1 MSVDMSVDVCWA
13 DTPKPKNPQSIW
25 LCITSINHTFN
36 GRLVS
41 QLAVHSCGQ
50 LLPVIHSSR
59 SVKEKKE
66 RRLFGSNRG
75 CTSHNYEHYIRN
87 QMTRLLTL
95 QQVSTRLAV
104 SYSTVLRLIRNQ
116 ALTVTR
122 IGRSIRVS
130 QDELERY
137 IDAHTEYGRHARAI
151 S

>member
-1 MSVDMSVDVCWA
+1 MSVDMSVIVCWA
-13 DTPKPKNPQSIW
+13 DTPKPKNPHPIC
-25 LCITSINHTFN
+25 LCVTSINHALN
-36 GRLVS
+36 GWLVS
-41 QLAVHSCGQ
+41 QPAVHSREQ
-50 LLPVIHSSR
+50 LVPVIHSSR
-59 SVKEKKE
+59 PVKRKKE

-75 CTSHNYEHYIRN
+75 CTSHKYEHYIRN

-116 ALTVTR
+116 ELAVTR
-122 IGRSIRVS
+122 IGRSIRIS

-137 IDAHTEYGRHARAI
+137 IDAHTEYGRYARAI